1 MPQNELWQLSANRAE
16 ESEGE
21 AGDTLDYA
29 DISKRIN
36 KNQFDHIRSSN
47 DPQVFD
53 VIKTKSPRKEKK
65 EKKS

>member
-1 MPQNELWQLSANRAE
+1 MIKPPSEGGEHSPTASKRSQINRFKRMPQNELWQLSANRAE

-36 KNQFDHIRSSN
+36 
-47 DPQVFD
+47 
-53 VIKTKSPRKEKK
+53 
-65 EKKS
+65 

>member
-36 KNQFDHIRSSN
+36 
-47 DPQVFD
+47 
-53 VIKTKSPRKEKK
+53 
-65 EKKS
+65 